1 MKKSALVST
10 IVMIVVIVCCITA
23 VTYSFFSVQ
32 SSNNIFE
39 LGSKTSKSFTVSFTE
54 SGNQIISGDA
64 IKTDGS
70 WESAGTMARLV
81 LTYSTSD
88 TAYSNMYFT
97 VSKLQYKVP
106 TTGSAL
112 VAAGDTMTVVKPG
125 SPNAE
130 YMDSVIQYAFV
141 KVGTGEAVGSVSP
154 NKDTKWYYK
163 QELSTDC
170 FELAEASGTSEA
182 GISKGASGTII
193 LFLRISPQVNNELLP
208 PAMNQVEVVATI
220 ESREL

>member
-39 LGSKTSKSFTVSFTE
+39 LGSKVSEKFVVAFSE

-64 IKTDGS
+64 IKTDDS

-81 LTYSTSD
+81 LTYTTQ
-88 TAYSNMYFT
+88 TAYTNMYFT
-97 VSKLQYKVP
+97 VSDLQYRVT

-112 VAAGDTMTVVKPG
+112 LAAENVTLTIDPT
-125 SPNAE
+125 SANAR
-130 YMDSVIQYAFV
+130 YMDSVIEYAFV
-141 KVGTGEAVGSVSP
+141 KVKDGEAVDSVSP
-154 NKDTKWYYK
+154 TGETRWYNKR
-163 QELSTDC
+163 ELSTDC
-170 FELAEASGTSEA
+170 FELAKANGSST
-182 GISKGASGTII
+182 GISKDESGTII
-193 LFLRISPQVNNELLP
+193 LFLRISPHVNNELLP
-208 PAMNQVEVVATI
+208 PAMHQVEVVATI

>member
-23 VTYSFFSVQ
+23 VTYSFFNVQ

-39 LGSKTSKSFTVSFTE
+39 LGSKVSEKFVVAFSE

-64 IKTDGS
+64 IKTDDSKEADGKV
-70 WESAGTMARLV
+70 ARLV
-81 LTYSTSD
+81 LTYTTQ
-88 TAYSNMYFT
+88 TAYANMYFT
-97 VSKLQYKVP
+97 VSNLQYKVT

-112 VAAGDTMTVVKPG
+112 LAAENVTMTIDPT
-125 SPNAE
+125 SANAR
-130 YMDSVIQYAFV
+130 YMDSVIQFSFV
-141 KVGTGEAVGSVSP
+141 KVGKDEAVDSVSP
-154 NKDTKWYYK
+154 PAEDSKWYYK

-170 FELAEASGTSEA
+170 FELAKANGAS
-182 GISKGASGTII
+182 GISKDESGTII
-193 LFLRISPQVNNELLP
+193 LFLRISPHVNNELLP
-208 PAMNQVEVVATI
+208 PAMHQVEVVATI

>member
-39 LGSKTSKSFTVSFTE
+39 LGSKVSEKFVVAFSE

-64 IKTDGS
+64 IKTDDS
-70 WESAGTMARLV
+70 VESNGQVARLV
-81 LTYSTSD
+81 LTYTTQ
-88 TAYSNMYFT
+88 TAYANMYFT
-97 VSKLQYKVP
+97 VSNLQYRVA

-112 VAAGDTMTVVKPG
+112 VSAGNTTTVVEPT
-125 SPNAE
+125 SANAK

-141 KVGTGEAVGSVSP
+141 KVGKDEAVDSVSP
-154 NKDTKWYYK
+154 NEATKWYRK

-170 FELAEASGTSEA
+170 FELAKANGASGS
-182 GISKGASGTII
+182 GISKGESGTII
-193 LFLRISPQVNNELLP
+193 LFLRISPHVNNELLP
-208 PAMNQVEVVATI
+208 PAMHQVEVVATI

>member
-1 MKKSALVST
+1 MKKSALYST

-23 VTYSFFSVQ
+23 VTFSFFSIQ

-39 LGSKTSKSFTVSFTE
+39 LGSKVSEKFVVAFSE

-70 WESAGTMARLV
+70 VESGGQVARLV
-81 LTYSTSD
+81 LTYTTQ
-88 TAYSNMYFT
+88 TAYANMYFT
-97 VSKLQYKVP
+97 VSNLQYNVP

-112 VAAGDTMTVVKPG
+112 LAAGNTTIVEPT
-125 SPNAE
+125 SANAR

-141 KVGTGEAVGSVSP
+141 KVGKDEAVNSVSP
-154 NKDTKWYYK
+154 PAEESKWYYK

-170 FELAEASGTSEA
+170 FELATANGSST
-182 GISKGASGTII
+182 GISKDESGTII
-193 LFLRISPQVNNELLP
+193 LFLRISPHVNNELLP
-208 PAMNQVEVVATI
+208 PAMHQVEVVATI

>member
-23 VTYSFFSVQ
+23 VTFSFFSIQ

-39 LGSKTSKSFTVSFTE
+39 LGSKVSEKFVVAFSE

-64 IKTDGS
+64 IKTDDSVEPNGQV
-70 WESAGTMARLV
+70 ARLV
-81 LTYSTSD
+81 LTYTTQ
-88 TAYSNMYFT
+88 TAYANMYFT
-97 VSKLQYKVP
+97 VSNLQYRVA

-112 VAAGDTMTVVKPG
+112 VAAGNTTTVVEPT
-125 SPNAE
+125 SANAR

-141 KVGTGEAVGSVSP
+141 KVGKDEAVGSVSP

-170 FELAEASGTSEA
+170 FELAKANGSNT
-182 GISKGASGTII
+182 GISKNESGTII
-193 LFLRISPQVNNELLP
+193 LFLRISPHINNELLP
-208 PAMNQVEVVATI
+208 PAMHQVEVVATI

>member
-39 LGSKTSKSFTVSFTE
+39 LGSKVSEKFVVAFSE

-64 IKTDGS
+64 IKTDDS
-70 WESAGTMARLV
+70 VESNGQVARLV
-81 LTYSTSD
+81 LTYTTQ
-88 TAYSNMYFT
+88 TAYANMYFT
-97 VSKLQYKVP
+97 VSNLQYRVP
-106 TTGSAL
+106 TQGATL
-112 VAAGDTMTVVKPG
+112 LAAGNTTTVVEPT
-125 SPNAE
+125 SANAR

-141 KVGTGEAVGSVSP
+141 KVGKDEAVNSVSP
-154 NKDTKWYYK
+154 PAEDSKWYYK

-170 FELAEASGTSEA
+170 FELAKANGSST
-182 GISKGASGTII
+182 GISKDESGTII

-208 PAMNQVEVVATI
+208 PAMHQVEVVATI